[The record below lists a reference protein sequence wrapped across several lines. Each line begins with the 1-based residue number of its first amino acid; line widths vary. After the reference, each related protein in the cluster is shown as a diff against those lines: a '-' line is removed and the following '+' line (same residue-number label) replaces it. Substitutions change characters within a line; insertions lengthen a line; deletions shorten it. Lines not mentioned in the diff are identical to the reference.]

1 MNATTN
7 TELAAVQTAQAPAF
21 NTSSA
26 ALMMDMQ
33 ALERIEKFAN
43 IMATARVSVPE
54 HFRGKPGDCM
64 AVVMQAVTWGMNPFS
79 VAQKTHL
86 SQSGALGYEA
96 QLISAVVTGSNAV
109 DGDPEYEFI
118 GDWNRILGKVEER
131 KSEKGGKYYVA
142 TYTKAD
148 EQGLGVIC
156 RLRLRGEKEPREMR
170 VMMTQ
175 CYPRFSTQWAT
186 DPKMQIT
193 YVAIRKWAR
202 LHKPGLILG
211 VYTPDEIEDFKPP
224 LDMGIAEV
232 LDARPELDAET
243 LIKEGWG
250 KAEKGMAEF
259 GPWFNGMPKLA
270 DGKQREILAP
280 HRSDM
285 LAKAKQVDEARTV
298 EQPAANAAP
307 ATAETGEVTAAQVL
321 TKINEAKNEDAL
333 YVAADWINAITDN
346 TEVAKLNARFDERL
360 AELRG

>member
-7 TELAAVQTAQAPAF
+7 TELAAVQTPPAPVF

-26 ALMMDMQ
+26 ALMMDMN
-33 ALERIEKFAN
+33 ALERMEHFAKL
-43 IMATARVSVPE
+43 MATARSTVPQ
-54 HFRGKPGDCM
+54 HFQGKPGDCL
-64 AVVMQAVTWGMNPFS
+64 AVVMQATTWGMNPFS

-118 GDWNRILGKVEER
+118 GDWDRILGKVEER
-131 KSEKGGKYYVA
+131 KSDKGGKYYAA
-142 TYTKAD
+142 TYTKTD

-156 RLRLRGEKEPREMR
+156 RLRLRGEKDPREMR
-170 VMMTQ
+170 IMMTQ

-211 VYTPDEIEDFKPP
+211 VYTPDEIEEFKPP
-224 LDMGIAEV
+224 VHMGAAEV
-232 LDARPELDAET
+232 MVEVAGPGLIAAAE
-243 LIKEGWG
+243 
-250 KAEKGMAEF
+250 AAAAKGMAGYQEF
-259 GPWFNGMPKLA
+259 WKTASKEDRKL
-270 DGKQREILAP
+270 LAGE
-280 HRSDM
+280 HERLKAAASD
-285 LAKAKQVDEARTV
+285 VDKSRTV
-298 EQPAANAAP
+298 EPEAKAAE
-307 ATAETGEVTAAQVL
+307 TTGEVTVEQVL
-321 TKINEAKNEDAL
+321 AKINAAANEDAL

-346 TEVAKLNARFDERL
+346 EAVKALNARFDERL